1 MELELVR
8 GEQFPIEFEIT
19 NDNGNPIAISELQ
32 DITFVV
38 REFPEEESPILT
50 KKTLIN
56 KDIKGDNGVYSL
68 NINEEDTKD
77 LDFGTYGCEI
87 KVETTSGIIKKEVG
101 TLIITKEYS
110 MGYQNED

>member
-19 NDNGNPIAISELQ
+19 DDSDTAINKEDLQ

-38 REFPEEESPILT
+38 REFPEETSPILT
-50 KKTLIN
+50 KKTLIDG
-56 KDIKGDNGVYSL
+56 DITGDNGSYTL

-77 LDFGTYGCEI
+77 LNFGTYGCEI

>member
-19 NDNGNPIAISELQ
+19 DDSNNAINKEDLQ

-38 REFPEEESPILT
+38 REFPEETSPILT

-56 KDIKGDNGVYSL
+56 GDITGDDGLYSL

-77 LDFGTYGCEI
+77 LNFGTYGCEI
-87 KVETTSGIIKKEVG
+87 KIETTSGIIKKEVG

>member
-19 NDNGNPIAISELQ
+19 DDSDTAINKEDLQ
-32 DITFVV
+32 DITFIV

-56 KDIKGDNGVYSL
+56 EDITGDNGLYSL